1 MTTRRQRRVSELVH
15 RELGTL
21 LLFEARDP
29 RLASVTITDVKV
41 TRDLQLARI
50 YFTVLGS
57 DSDDKDVLAALQHAT
72 GYLRTQLAAKVEL
85 RLVPELAFELD
96 QSAEHGRR
104 IEELLNQ
111 LKESDYV
118 YDEPQES

>member
-29 RLASVTITDVKV
+29 RLASVTITDVNV
-41 TRDLQLARI
+41 TRDLQLARV
-50 YFTVLGS
+50 YFTVLGT
-57 DSDDKDVLAALQHAT
+57 DSDKKEVLAALQHAT
-72 GYLRTQLAAKVEL
+72 GFLRTRLAAKVEL

-96 QSAEHGRR
+96 QSVEHGRR

-111 LKESDYV
+111 LKESDYA
-118 YDEPQES
+118 YDEPEEC